1 MIKAGM
7 AWPPTELGKV
17 VERTRES
24 QVWWEGDPAKLDD
37 YYQAGNRTSPS
48 GVKDRLSAAYNAFWG
63 RPVSQTTTPIKRLHA
78 PIAGDIP
85 KLSASC
91 LFSETLTVVDPTGA
105 TQERAD
111 LIFNTPTFHGDL
123 FTAGESC
130 SALGGSYQR
139 VVWDEE
145 VADNAWI
152 DFVDA
157 DKAIPEYRWGRL
169 TAVTFWSELAGSD
182 ERDVWRHL
190 ERYEKG
196 RIVHSLYKGTPTNL
210 GSAMDLD
217 AHDDTAGITLNGFDD
232 ETGGYVDL
240 EVDELAARYVPN
252 VLPNPEWRNHN
263 TLRYLGRADISTD
276 TIPLLH
282 ELDRIY
288 SSLVRDFRIGQA
300 RMFASDDLLENL
312 GAGKGMALSEDREV
326 FQAVGTG
333 VGSTGTSM
341 SMLQF
346 HQPEIRVLQHDQG
359 AEMLIR
365 EVLRK
370 TGYSPVSFGMSDE
383 VAQTAT
389 EAQGKKEWTVI
400 TTNGKA
406 RYWGAALAPLATICL
421 RIDAAKFKGVAPSEE
436 LEIEWPEFA
445 RESDEA
451 KSRTVLNWSTSNAAS
466 TRTKVAY
473 LNQDKDEQWIDEE
486 AAAIDKAGAVPDP
499 SGGFGGGF

>member
-24 QVWWEGDPAKLDD
+24 QVWWEGDPSKLDNF
-37 YYQAGNRTSPS
+37 YQVHGTASPS
-48 GVKDRLSAAYNAFWG
+48 GVKSRLSAAYNAFWG
-63 RPVSQTTTPIKRLHA
+63 RPVNQTMAPIKRLHA

-91 LFSETLTVVDPTGA
+91 LFSETLTIVDPTGA
-105 TQERAD
+105 AQERAD

-123 FTAGESC
+123 FTAGESA

-139 VVWDEE
+139 VVWDSE

-157 DKAIPEYRWGRL
+157 DKAIPEYKWGRL
-169 TAVTFWSELAGSD
+169 VAVTFWSELAGSD

-196 RIVHSLYKGTPTNL
+196 KIVHSLYKGSPTNL
-210 GSAMDLD
+210 GVVMALNEHPDTSGIELD
-217 AHDDTAGITLNGFDD
+217 GFDD

-240 EVDELAARYVPN
+240 EVEELAARYVPN

-288 SSLVRDFRIGQA
+288 SSLMRDFRIGQA
-300 RMFASDDLLENL
+300 RMFASEDLLENL

-326 FQAVGTG
+326 FQQVGTG

-341 SMLQF
+341 SMLAF

-365 EVLRK
+365 EILRK

-406 RYWGAALAPLATICL
+406 RYWGAALGPLATICL

-451 KSRTVLNWSTSNAAS
+451 KSRTVLNWSTAGAAS

-473 LNQDKDEQWIDEE
+473 LNQDKDEKWIDDE